1 MSNTASIQ
9 LRRGTGSQVPGSLLE
24 GELGINVDTGTLFF
38 GTSGSNNSVS
48 SSFTATNL
56 TASRSVKAG
65 EVVSTIISGSLISA
79 SQYTGDGSRL
89 TGISTTPFP
98 FTGSAVISGSFIPHG
113 VGPTS
118 NTVIGEDAGRA
129 LTAGAIENIMIGK
142 EAGEA
147 QVNGDSNIMI
157 GVKAGEA
164 STNDTRNILIGRK
177 AGGAGTLGN
186 DNIYIGYEAGRDA
199 TSAFNN
205 IGIGYQAL
213 FESNNGANSNIG
225 FGTKAGYNLT
235 TGDFNILIGHNAG
248 QEITTGGSNII
259 IGSGSLGTSAISN
272 QLRIGHGLRSDV
284 LISGS
289 LTDGDVMFKR
299 HVLQQQGIQFAER
312 GFDEKYDHGLR
323 ASRATTGSVG
333 FAGTQGYV
341 GIYFAPPH
349 VWPQVGASGT
359 RFLIKTPHAQSSSV
373 MSTGNDMFYLNV
385 PVPYG
390 YDFIGSRVF
399 TSSPGQDYMAFIS
412 TPATSSRTRVGNMRT
427 EGQENMMSGTGLP
440 ERNYQNRSVFSVLVP
455 EELSALNGR
464 AGAYVEL
471 EVPLG
476 LNVELY
482 GATLIYSPRIT

>member
-113 VGPTS
+113 IGPTS
-118 NTVIGEDAGRA
+118 NTVIGESAGAA

-259 IGSGSLGTSAISN
+259 IGSGSLGATAITN
-272 QLRIGHGLRSDV
+272 QLRIGHGTTQP

-289 LTDGDVMFKR
+289 LTDGEVRFKR

-341 GIYFAPPH
+341 GIYFIPPH

-482 GATLIYSPRIT
+482 GATLTYFPRIT